1 MRPLKRLPQKISP
14 VSHLPQ
20 KEGGPACERAVERH
34 TYLRVGD
41 KVFHKN
47 FRSWGCG
54 IVIEAWI
61 SEVPGG
67 LCFARVQFQDG
78 KKRVFDNSFDSSC
91 CCYYTGIALLNRIA
105 LI

>member
-1 MRPLKRLPQKISP
+1 MKRLPQKISP
-14 VSHLPQ
+14 GAGVPQ
-20 KEGGPACERAVERH
+20 REGGLAPKRTAETH

-41 KVFHKN
+41 RVFHRN

-54 IVIEAWI
+54 IVIEAWT

-78 KKRVFDNSFDSSC
+78 KKRVFDNSYDSAC
-91 CCYYTGIALLNRIA
+91 CCYYAGIILLNRIA
-105 LI
+105 LM

>member
-1 MRPLKRLPQKISP
+1 LKRLPQKMGLDSR
-14 VSHLPQ
+14 LPR
-20 KEGGPACERAVERH
+20 KEDVPPGRGGVRRH

-54 IVIEAWI
+54 TVVEAWI

-78 KKRVFDNSFDSSC
+78 KQRVFDNSFDSTC
-91 CCYYTGIALLNRIA
+91 CCYHTGVILLNRIE
-105 LI
+105 LM

>member
-1 MRPLKRLPQKISP
+1 MKRLPQKIN
-14 VSHLPQ
+14 LGTRFPQ
-20 KEGGPACERAVERH
+20 KESGPRQKRTVETH

-41 KVFHKN
+41 RVCHKN

-54 IVIEAWI
+54 VVVEAWT

-78 KKRVFDNSFDSSC
+78 KKRVFDNSYDSSC
-91 CCYYTGIALLNRIA
+91 CCYYAGVVLLNRIE
-105 LI
+105 LM

>member
-1 MRPLKRLPQKISP
+1 MRSLKRLPQKISP
-14 VSHLPQ
+14 VPCLPRE
-20 KEGGPACERAVERH
+20 EGGPPCGRVVERH

-41 KVFHKN
+41 RVFHKN

-54 IVIEAWI
+54 MVIEAWI

-78 KKRVFDNSFDSSC
+78 KKRVFDNSFDSSS
-91 CCYYTGIALLNRIA
+91 CCYYTGITLLNRIA
-105 LI
+105 LT